1 MKTRLPAIVTAL
13 LCLSA
18 ACTKQAEQKNSGTSA
33 ASAPK
38 PRGSPAEALGFAS
51 ESPEGYFQSSP
62 APNARAPEPA
72 TTSTAPSRASS
83 AAPVR
88 RKLTAKDGRSVDAE
102 LLAGNAEAVKIRRSA
117 DATVFTIPLAQLS
130 DADRDFIR
138 STTLPPL

>member
-72 TTSTAPSRASS
+72 TTS

-138 STTLPPL
+138 STTLPQL